1 MTTTLNIFDF
11 IFLSFALIFIVVAFF
26 RGFVKEIFSFI
37 VWVIA
42 FTASYFLAPLISSL
56 LEASIANKMINQVVT
71 RGAVFVL
78 FFIGA
83 SMSFSSLI
91 NDLDAKTPASFNRS
105 LGVLYGIIKTIIIV
119 GISYSVMLNSLSY
132 TYGEKID
139 KSSGQYPSWLKEAK
153 TIRIV
158 EISGDIM
165 SPVVDKFFNSVSK
178 NFDDFAPQQKDMEN
192 KINEIIEKNNQDYNS
207 EEFGSQSNENQEK
220 NDSGYSKKDIEK
232 MNHLIEIIG
241 K

>member
-37 VWVIA
+37 IWTIA
-42 FTASYFLAPLISSL
+42 FVASYFLAPLVSGL
-56 LEASIANKMINQVVT
+56 LKGSIANEIINQIAT

-83 SMSFSSLI
+83 SMSFSNLI
-91 NDLDAKTPASFNRS
+91 NDLNEKTPASFNRS
-105 LGVLYGIIKTIIIV
+105 LGVFYGIIKTMIIA
-119 GISYSVMLNSLSY
+119 GIAYSVMINSLSY

-139 KSSGQYPSWLKEAK
+139 KSSVQYPSWLREAK
-153 TIRIV
+153 TSRIV

-178 NFDDFAPQQKDMEN
+178 NFNNLAPQQKDMEN
-192 KINEIIEKNNQDYNS
+192 KINEIIEKNNQNFNS
-207 EEFGSQSNENQEK
+207 EEFGSQSNENK
-220 NDSGYSKKDIEK
+220 DLNDSGYSKKDIEK